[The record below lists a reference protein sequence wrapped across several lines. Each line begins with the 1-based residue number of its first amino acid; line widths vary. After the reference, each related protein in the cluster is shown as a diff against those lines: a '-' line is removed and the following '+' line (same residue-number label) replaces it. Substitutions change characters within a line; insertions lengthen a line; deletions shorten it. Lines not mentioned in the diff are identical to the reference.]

1 LINIFENQS
10 KKSIGQTSLFVSFDY
25 KPEIVEVIK
34 SAGDGIYYKDS
45 KVWELPL
52 NKLSYLIDNLTMIDS
67 INLDF
72 LPESE
77 SEKLNL
83 SIDYKVKPFDH
94 QLEAIKWLIN
104 TKNGLLLDVPGL
116 GKTLDVI
123 YAAEELKAQ
132 CNIEH
137 CLIICGIN
145 TLKQNWK
152 KEIKKFST
160 LDCVIIGERINKKGN
175 ITYDSISARAEQLY
189 QKINEFF
196 IIVNVET
203 LRDST
208 VIEAIRNSKNNF
220 DMIVVDEIHKLKG
233 ATTSIQSK
241 NTLKLA
247 KIGKYHFGL
256 TGTLLVNNPLDCFI
270 PLKFIGYERSTY
282 TNFKNFYCVIEQKFG
297 HQSISGFKNI
307 DVLKNE
313 ISECSLRRSKDL
325 LNLPPKIIIPEFL
338 ELPESQQKFYSEL
351 QSGIVNEADRV
362 NIKNTSLLGMIT
374 RLRQATTCPSVLSS
388 KEITNVKI
396 ERALD
401 LIEKITPNGD
411 KVIIFS
417 VFKEPLYQLKKLL
430 PEALLCTGDQT
441 DEEISNNINK
451 FQNDDNYKVILC
463 TTSKMGT
470 GITLTAANYEIF
482 LDTPWTY
489 AEFEQSVDRAYRIGT
504 TKNVIIYDLIAK
516 DTIDERVYQ
525 LINTKKDISDY
536 IIDNKYN
543 ETEEL
548 KYLLGIG
555 SGVN

>member
-1 LINIFENQS
+1 MINIFENQS

-401 LIEKITPNGD
+401 LIEEITPNGD